1 MDTPHRFRA
10 DVTACWG
17 KQPRGKTHIR
27 NPADYL
33 RYTAHLRSFR
43 PNYSFFFSFNR
54 KLKNPHQEVNYL
66 TTTVAVETT
75 FGTSHQLGVAYV
87 SQLIEA
93 EGAALIPCLGVISQ
107 GSSGNELTHL
117 ERLFPATVILNNYM
131 KEKLKGPDPGFHQQP
146 FASLEI

>member
-1 MDTPHRFRA
+1 MSQLVGGNSHEVKHTYVIQQITFA
-10 DVTACWG
+10 T
-17 KQPRGKTHIR
+17 QHIYVVS
-27 NPADYL
+27 DQIIL
-33 RYTAHLRSFR
+33 
-43 PNYSFFFSFNR
+43 FFFFFFNR

-66 TTTVAVETT
+66 TTAVAVETT

-131 KEKLKGPDPGFHQQP
+131 KEKLEGPDPGFHQQP
-146 FASLEI
+146 FVSLEI